1 MAQIPKE
8 DVIQA
13 VVVTDCF
20 EDLFLPV
27 TGDIPL
33 VSMLP
38 KNLIQVKCLFSA
50 LLLLIFHLFA

>member
-20 EDLFLPV
+20 DDVFVPI
-27 TGDIPL
+27 TDDIPL
-33 VSMLP
+33 VSMLS
-38 KNLIQVKCLFSA
+38 KSLKVLI
-50 LLLLIFHLFA
+50 